1 MTKKLIVLSL
11 CTVLLAGCTNGATEE
26 ESAVLRNVEVAA
38 VGIGS
43 ISNDF
48 SYSGKAAASKE
59 ISVVPTI
66 AGEVMTFNFEVGD
79 TVKENQVLFTVD
91 SSDLTDQLRSAEA
104 SYQVSVLNL
113 ENAER
118 NYNNNQVL
126 MEQGIISK
134 TDMDQIKLAYES
146 AKANIEALDVSLDIL
161 KKQIGDCSVTSPMS
175 GVIVTRNVE
184 RGGFISQSTPA
195 YVIMDLS
202 TIKVEVGVSEQAVNS
217 IHVGDEVQ
225 VTMTAVSDTP
235 LVGKVSTL
243 SPASGQSGT
252 YSVKVEL
259 DNKDGL
265 IKSGMLADVNFTKE
279 KVEDAVV
286 LPREAV
292 LTKNGETYV
301 FIVEGDIAKKTP
313 VTTGIDT
320 GETIEITSDLPV
332 GTQVVTRG
340 QTYISDG
347 EQVEIATNAAT
358 STAKENTTEEGTT
371 ENTAKGE

>member
-11 CTVLLAGCTNGATEE
+11 CTVLLAGCANGATEE
-26 ESAVLRNVEVAA
+26 ETAVLRNVEVAA
-38 VGIGS
+38 VGIDS

-66 AGEVMTFNFEVGD
+66 PGEVTSYNFEVGD
-79 TVKENQVLFTVD
+79 TVRENQVLFTVD
-91 SSDLTDQLRSAEA
+91 SSDLTDKLRSSEA
-104 SYQVSVLNL
+104 SYKASVLKL
-113 ENAER
+113 ENTEKT
-118 NYNNNQVL
+118 YNNNVVL
-126 MEQGIISK
+126 FEQGIISQ
-134 TDMDQIKLAYES
+134 TEMDTIKLSYES
-146 AKANIEALDVSLDIL
+146 EKASIEALDISLEVL
-161 KKQIGDCSVTSPMS
+161 KKQISDCTVTSPMS

-195 YVIMDLS
+195 YVIMDLY

-235 LVGKVSTL
+235 LVGKVSTI
-243 SPASGQSGT
+243 SPASDQSGT

-279 KVEDAVV
+279 KAEDAVV

-301 FIVEGDIAKKTP
+301 FIVEGDVAKKTP

-320 GETIEITSDLPV
+320 GETIEITSGLPV

-347 EQVEIATNAAT
+347 EQVEISAPATS
-358 STAKENTTEEGTT
+358 STAKENTTEGTT